1 MVAVT
6 ASEFMRIKYPD
17 NKLPPSTSKQL
28 MQAATRLKGR
38 AVVVEGG
45 GGGGGSGGAAAG
57 GGLSIVMILNPLTR
71 STQRISQV
79 MPRSRSQPPGGGTRK
94 GYF

>member
-28 MQAATRLKGR
+28 MQAATRLKGK
-38 AVVVEGG
+38 AVVVEGSSG
-45 GGGGGSGGAAAG
+45 GGGAAAAG

-79 MPRSRSQPPGGGTRK
+79 IG
-94 GYF
+94 

>member
-1 MVAVT
+1 
-6 ASEFMRIKYPD
+6 MRIKYPD

-28 MQAATRLKGR
+28 MQAATRLKGK

-45 GGGGGSGGAAAG
+45 SGGGAAAAG

-79 MPRSRSQPPGGGTRK
+79 IG
-94 GYF
+94 